1 VHTEFFDIQSNPTP
15 YLSPYLP
22 DFQFHH
28 LQLAEMDYDAITGTA
43 AGIYALRVMKALKFD
58 QLLTDPIWDQALI
71 ARVPLDHFLIV
82 MRYILAT
89 DIDKEGFKRKVIE
102 IKERKT
108 SDAAMTLAE
117 QFIQEG
123 HKQGRQE
130 GELTLT
136 IRLLKKKFPAIAH
149 QAEPA
154 IRQLE
159 EERLLAFGEAL
170 LFMTTSDDCLAWLG
184 LK

>member
-1 VHTEFFDIQSNPTP
+1 
-15 YLSPYLP
+15 
-22 DFQFHH
+22 
-28 LQLAEMDYDAITGTA
+28 MDYDAITGTA

-89 DIDKEGFKRKVIE
+89 DIDKEGFKRKVIA
-102 IKERKT
+102 IKDRKT

-123 HKQGRQE
+123 HKQGHQEGRQE

-136 IRLLKKKFPAIAH
+136 IRLLKRKFPAIAH

-159 EERLLAFGEAL
+159 EERLLSFGEAL